1 MSQGVVSSP
10 ENLPGNKRYSD
21 LLS

>member
-10 ENLPGNKRYSD
+10 ENLPGNKGYSD